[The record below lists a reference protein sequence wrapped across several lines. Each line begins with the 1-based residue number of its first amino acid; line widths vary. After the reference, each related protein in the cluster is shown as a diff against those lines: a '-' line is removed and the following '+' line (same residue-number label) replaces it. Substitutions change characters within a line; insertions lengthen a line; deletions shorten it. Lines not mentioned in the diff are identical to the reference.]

1 MDEYV
6 VGANEVVAK
15 FNTRSEAL
23 SEELRKGIS
32 RLTIKLQAKVQT
44 EKLAGQVLNRR
55 TGRLNR
61 SIQPAVFDEGGK
73 IVGVVSTNV
82 FYGIGWEL
90 GWPGSAGGQALAG
103 AKAKFKLGGG
113 SQATFQNGSPRKRAF
128 LVPSL
133 RELESAGTI
142 RAEIQASAER
152 AVR

>member
-15 FNTRSEAL
+15 FNARSEAL

-32 RLTIKLQAKVQT
+32 RLTIKLQTKVQT

-61 SIQPAVFDEGGK
+61 SIQQAVFDEGGK

-103 AKAKFKLGGG
+103 AKAKFKPGG
-113 SQATFQNGSPRKRAF
+113 SSTAFKNGSPRKRAF

-133 RELESAGTI
+133 EEFETAGTI
-142 RAEIQASAER
+142 RTEIEAA
-152 AVR
+152 AA